1 MKNNMSIDLKKID
14 HVGIAVKS
22 IEESLKFYEGVLGL
36 KCTGTEEVKSQKV
49 ITAFIPLGESELE
62 LLEPTSEDSPIA
74 KFIEKKREGIQHIAV
89 RVDNVEAALEE
100 LKEKGIRLIDEK
112 PRDGAGGAKIAFVH
126 PKSTKGVLLELCQR

>member
-1 MKNNMSIDLKKID
+1 MSIDLKKID

>member
-1 MKNNMSIDLKKID
+1 MSIDLKKID

-36 KCTGTEEVKSQKV
+36 KCSGTEEVKSQKV

-62 LLEPTSEDSPIA
+62 LLEPTSDDSPIA
-74 KFIEKKREGIQHIAV
+74 KFIEKNREGIQHIAV
-89 RVDNVEAALEE
+89 RVDDVEASLEE
-100 LKEKGIRLIDEK
+100 LKKQGIRLIDEK